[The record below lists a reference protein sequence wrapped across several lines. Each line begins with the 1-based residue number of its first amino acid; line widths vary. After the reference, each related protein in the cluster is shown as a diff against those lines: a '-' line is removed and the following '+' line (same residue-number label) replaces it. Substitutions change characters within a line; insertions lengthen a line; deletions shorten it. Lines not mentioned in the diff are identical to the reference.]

1 MGLYVQGGKKIG
13 GMYMA
18 DGRGNATKIGGMYY
32 ADGKG
37 NATKIYSSFYPS
49 GYVFWQSDNANGNG
63 FGINAPNAPTIIPDT
78 SINKKINIAGIKNGI
93 RVYINI
99 KQYYG
104 YSDDKKI
111 NMLFNWNDY
120 EIPGGYQNLYLKP
133 SVATID
139 ISANQLA
146 VNGTLYK
153 SFNRGNQC
161 SVFINCD
168 SSGFHFI
175 SNNQGTVFDLT
186 DNHYNIFSILLVQK
200 IVAI

>member
-1 MGLYVQGGKKIG
+1 MGIYIQGGKKVG
-13 GMYMA
+13 GMFMA
-18 DGRGNATKIGGMYY
+18 DGRGSAKKVGGMYY
-32 ADGKG
+32 SDGKG
-37 NATKIYSSFYPS
+37 NATKIYSSMYPS
-49 GYVFWQSDNANGNG
+49 GYLFWKADNANGNG

-78 SINKKINIAGIKNGI
+78 SINKKINIAGIRNGI

-99 KQYYG
+99 NQYYG
-104 YSDDKKI
+104 YSDAKKI
-111 NMLFNWNDY
+111 NMLFNWSDNR
-120 EIPGGYQNLYLKP
+120 IPGGYQNLYLKP

-139 ISANQLA
+139 IPANHLARYSA
-146 VNGTLYK
+146 LYT
-153 SFNRGNQC
+153 SANRGNQC

-186 DNHYNIFSILLVQK
+186 DNNYNIFSILLVQK

>member
-1 MGLYVQGGKKIG
+1 MGIYIQGGKKVG

-49 GYVFWQSDNANGNG
+49 GYVFWQANNATGNG
-63 FGINAPNAPTIIPDT
+63 FGIKTLNAPTIIPDT
-78 SINKKINIAGIKNGI
+78 SIEQKINVSGIKNGI

-99 KQYYG
+99 NQYYG
-104 YSDDKKI
+104 YSDAKKI
-111 NMLFNWNDY
+111 NSLFKWHDY
-120 EIPGGYQNLYLKP
+120 TIPGGYQNLYLEP

-139 ISANQLA
+139 IPANHLT
-146 VNGTLYK
+146 GYSTLYM
-153 SFNRGNQC
+153 SASRGNQC
-161 SVFINCD
+161 SVFIKCD

-186 DNHYNIFSILLVQK
+186 DTNNNIFSILLVQK

>member
-1 MGLYVQGGKKIG
+1 MGLYVQGGKKVG

-18 DGRGNATKIGGMYY
+18 DGRGNATKVGGMYY
-32 ADGKG
+32 ADGRG

-49 GYVFWQSDNANGNG
+49 GYVFWQANNANGNG
-63 FGINAPNAPTIIPDT
+63 FGINATKAPTIIPDT
-78 SINKKINIAGIKNGI
+78 SINQKINISGIKNGI

-99 KQYYG
+99 NQYYG
-104 YSDDKKI
+104 YSDARKI
-111 NMLFNWNDY
+111 NMLFNWNDSI
-120 EIPGGYQNLYLKP
+120 IPGGYTNLYWEP

-139 ISANQLA
+139 IPANQMA
-146 VNGTLYK
+146 GNSTLYM
-153 SFNRGNQC
+153 SAHRGNQC

-175 SNNQGTVFDLT
+175 SKNQGTVFDLT
-186 DNHYNIFSILLVQK
+186 DTNYNIFSILLVQK